1 MCYSSLQ
8 SEANIDLRT
17 PPTAGYPQAWPA
29 HVTVTTR
36 AKRHERS
43 VVHVPGDP
51 ARPAGEDSLQQKFSR
66 VTAPALKGEPGEA
79 VFAAA
84 LGGIDNP
91 AGIMDEIE
99 KLVAA

>member
-1 MCYSSLQ
+1 MERIKVRAEESFL
-8 SEANIDLRT
+8 
-17 PPTAGYPQAWPA
+17 TAGYPQAWPA

-43 VVHVPGDP
+43 VMHVPGDP
-51 ARPAGEDSLQQKFSR
+51 TRPLGEDALQQKFSR
-66 VTAPALKGEPGEA
+66 MAARALKDQSAET

-91 AGIMDEIE
+91 AGIIGEIDR
-99 KLVAA
+99 LAAA